1 MVGCVRLLA
10 DYWMSISFQTRHV
23 SLHERRGTCLGALC
37 GAERQRKKEERAF
50 SFIEHGESR
59 THFFMEPLDSEYV
72 VQRQENPRARFNWL
86 LIVPILG
93 GLWLLFLLLAV
104 IFQWSITSLVDPI
117 LGLMILAFLVLA
129 GLLFWAFAPKA
140 NRV

>member
-1 MVGCVRLLA
+1 
-10 DYWMSISFQTRHV
+10 
-23 SLHERRGTCLGALC
+23 
-37 GAERQRKKEERAF
+37 
-50 SFIEHGESR
+50 
-59 THFFMEPLDSEYV
+59 MEPLDSEYV